1 MHIALIHSNLEQT
14 DEGKAK
20 IDPLGPKRMADTIN
34 AVRKALEKAD
44 HDVTLVETD
53 YNLLNRLENM
63 DGLDFIFNLSA
74 GISDKLSQANVVGML
89 EILNIPMLGSGLTT
103 HILGLHKEITKALLT
118 ANNIRTAR
126 YQLLTNQNE
135 LIRDD
140 FIFPL
145 IVKPD
150 HEGSGV
156 GVTDSSKVDTPE
168 QLQQIIQ
175 EKLALHKQELLIEEF
190 LPGREFTVGVL
201 GNKTLE
207 ILPIS
212 ETIFKDD
219 GPQLLTYE
227 MKLDVAV
234 ISDTPADI
242 SNELKDE
249 IEAMV
254 KHTYRILRC
263 QDFARIDVRLDAEG
277 KPNIIELN
285 TYPGLSPEVSFLPM
299 IAEVGGYSYD
309 ELINRLIEIASDR
322 ISTK

>member
-1 MHIALIHSNLEQT
+1 MQNDIIKKRNNTLMEEFKMHIALIHSNLEQT

-145 IVKPD
+145 IVKPE

-168 QLQQIIQ
+168 QLQ
-175 EKLALHKQELLIEEF
+175 
-190 LPGREFTVGVL
+190 
-201 GNKTLE
+201 
-207 ILPIS
+207 
-212 ETIFKDD
+212 
-219 GPQLLTYE
+219 
-227 MKLDVAV
+227 
-234 ISDTPADI
+234 
-242 SNELKDE
+242 
-249 IEAMV
+249 
-254 KHTYRILRC
+254 
-263 QDFARIDVRLDAEG
+263 
-277 KPNIIELN
+277 
-285 TYPGLSPEVSFLPM
+285 
-299 IAEVGGYSYD
+299 
-309 ELINRLIEIASDR
+309 
-322 ISTK
+322 